1 MAEEQIPELF
11 IAPPVRPGQPSA
23 APTQREVPMLS
34 GSLPGSR
41 GTHIPSTEGV
51 GEDVARGVAAK
62 GTLGLLADVPG
73 LPGTAWNLMTRTLP
87 EAGARGVVGM
97 GESLGFYGPAEEER
111 KKAAVSQFFQEK
123 IDQPMAEARGQ
134 AKGFQGLPTI
144 ERMEERVKEQLPF
157 TRYEPQTYPG
167 QVISEG
173 ARFGAQGVI
182 GGVPRLAGRIGMG
195 TAAGV
200 GSEVLGQESR
210 EAGPMSEAMGRFVG
224 AIGGALSFAGASKM
238 ARDFAPGY
246 FGKTEAL
253 VFDTLADEMRK
264 GTANMSPEQVSAA
277 INQGLRVTPLE
288 AGGPKTRA
296 LLDQYAARTPESL
309 TAADRFNES
318 IQRLNNQ
325 SAARFQQYADS
336 VAGFPVDPA
345 SYARAVRNQD
355 AAEISQLY
363 RLSMS
368 NPRAVN
374 IPTNDLAQ
382 LWGSDT
388 FNTAAAKAASTAT
401 DVPAWNIRV
410 PDPSRGI
417 NGNLEFY
424 DQVKKEL
431 DVIEGIARRGGDST
445 MMARAKAVNDSL
457 KNYLDTRVPVYAD
470 ARDKASST
478 FGSRNAVEAGYNF
491 LSTSEKTGRTLID
504 EMGRREIADAFSRYT
519 PQQQQ
524 QFRAMTLGRISNIAS
539 EANGTQRLYKMFNDN
554 DHFERSMRMVLG
566 DDVYNATKGRV
577 IAEAVQ
583 NDVAKLASIGRL
595 YRPDAPANIPDQST
609 RQAVMAGVPAA
620 LIEATMLGATPGGLT
635 AGAAAAAYLTSK
647 INTIYKTT
655 AEKAMAR
662 NIVPM
667 LTSSD
672 PESVARLAQIASTGG
687 GRQVLNKMTTF
698 LQSMTA
704 EAEQAFSEKVRRE
717 EEQFQQRRLL
727 NPDRLTRNSGGRTV
741 KSMSDSLMEQIDRAR
756 KEFQA
761 ETTGMLNHDD
771 ETIVKALKIANE
783 RI

>member
-11 IAPPVRPGQPSA
+11 IAPPVRPGQTGA
-23 APTQREVPMLS
+23 APAQREIPMLS
-34 GSLPGSR
+34 GAMPSDR
-41 GTHIPSTEGV
+41 GTQVPSTTGV
-51 GEDVARGVAAK
+51 GEDIARGVAAK

-73 LPGTAWNLMTRTLP
+73 LPGTAWNLVTRTLP
-87 EAGARGVVGM
+87 EAGARGAVGL

-111 KKAAVSQFFQEK
+111 KKAAVSQFFKEK

-144 ERMEERVKEQLPF
+144 ERMEERVKRQLPF
-157 TRYEPQTYPG
+157 TQYEPQSYPG
-167 QVISEG
+167 QVLSEG
-173 ARFGAQGVI
+173 ARFGTQGVI
-182 GGVPRLAGRIGMG
+182 GGLRGLAGRIGMG
-195 TAAGV
+195 AAAGM
-200 GSEVLGQESR
+200 GSEILGQESR

-264 GTANMSPEQVSAA
+264 GTANMTPEQVNVA
-277 INQGLRVTPLE
+277 INQGLRVTPYE
-288 AGGPKTRA
+288 VGGPKTRE

-309 TAADRFNES
+309 TAADNFNRS
-318 IQRLNNQ
+318 IQGINNQ
-325 SAARFQQYADS
+325 AAARFQQYANS

-355 AAEISQLY
+355 ANEITQLY

-374 IPTNDLAQ
+374 IPTDDLAQ

-388 FNTAAAKAASTAT
+388 FNMAAAKARSTAT

-410 PDPSRGI
+410 PDPSKGI
-417 NGNLEFY
+417 NGNLQFY

-431 DVIEGIARRGGDST
+431 DVIEGIARRNGDST
-445 MMARAKAVNDSL
+445 MMARAKAVNESL

-470 ARDKASST
+470 ARDKASSA

-491 LSTSEKTGRTLID
+491 LSTSEKTGRTLMD
-504 EMGRREIADAFSRYT
+504 EMGRREIADAFSLYS

-524 QFRAMTLGRISNIAS
+524 QFRAMSLGRIANIAS
-539 EANGTQRLYKMFNDN
+539 EPNGSQRLYKMFNDN
-554 DHFERSMRMVLG
+554 PHFESSMRMVLG

-577 IAEAVQ
+577 ISEAVQ
-583 NDVAKLASIGRL
+583 NDVARLASVGRL
-595 YRPDAPANIPDQST
+595 YSTKAPASIPDQSA
-609 RQAVMAGVPAA
+609 RQAITAGVPAA
-620 LIEATMLGATPGGLT
+620 LIEATMLGATPSTLT
-635 AGAAAAAYLTSK
+635 AGAAATAYLTSK

-662 NIVPM
+662 SIVPM
-667 LTSSD
+667 LTSSG
-672 PESVARLAQIASTGG
+672 PENASRLAEIASTGA
-687 GRQVLNKMTTF
+687 GRQILGKMTTF
-698 LQSMTA
+698 LQNMTA
-704 EAEQAFSEKVRRE
+704 EAEQAFSEKVRQE
-717 EEQFQQRRLL
+717 EEQFQQRRLM
-727 NPDRLTRNSGGRTV
+727 NPERLTRNSGGRTV
-741 KSMSDSLMEQIDRAR
+741 KSVSDSLMEQIDRAR